1 MDLSIIIVNWNSA
14 DYLRACLGSIYRFV
28 RGIEFEV
35 IVVDNASNDH
45 CEQMLREE
53 FPGVIFVQS
62 GANLGFARANNLG
75 FSHSTG
81 EILLFL
87 NPDTEVSDD
96 SIVRMAHCL
105 RATEGAAAA
114 GARLLNTDGTLQTSC
129 VQSFPTIANQ
139 LLDFDF
145 LRRKFPTSRLW
156 GTRPLYRT
164 DNRPA
169 EVDALSGACFMMKRN
184 IFERVGKF
192 TETYFMYSD
201 DLDLSYKIKKA
212 GYRSIYLNDCTVTH
226 HGEKSSEKQEDNF
239 AALWQRKSL
248 ARFFRQTHGSFY
260 AATYRFAMACVAAL
274 RVGLVLC
281 MVLIGRAQLGGKSPW
296 VVIKK
301 WMKIFQW
308 AVGLESWASSSGS
321 QVAS

>member
-1 MDLSIIIVNWNSA
+1 MDLSIIIVNWNST

-35 IVVDNASNDH
+35 IVVDNASNDP
-45 CEQMLREE
+45 CEHMLRQE

-96 SIVRMAHCL
+96 SIVKMVHRL

-114 GARLLNTDGTLQTSC
+114 GARLLNTDGSLQTSC

-156 GTRPLYRT
+156 GTRALYRT

-169 EVDALSGACFMMKRN
+169 EVDALSGACFMMKRS

-201 DLDLSYKIKKA
+201 DLDLSYKIRKA
-212 GYRSIYLNDCTVTH
+212 GYRAIYLNDCTITH
-226 HGEKSSEKQEDNF
+226 HGEKSSEKREDNF
-239 AALWQRKSL
+239 ADLWQRESL
-248 ARFFRQTHGSFY
+248 AQFFRQAHGRVYS
-260 AATYRFAMACVAAL
+260 ATYRVAMACIAAL
-274 RVGLVLC
+274 RVGLALC
-281 MVLIGRAQLGGKSPW
+281 LVAFGKSGFGNKRPAS
-296 VVIKK
+296 VLKK
-301 WMKIFQW
+301 WSRIFRW
-308 AVGLESWASSSGS
+308 AIGLEAR
-321 QVAS
+321 QIRAEAR

>member
-14 DYLRACLGSIYRFV
+14 DYLRACLASIYRFV

-35 IVVDNASNDH
+35 IVVDNASNDR
-45 CEQMLREE
+45 CEQMLREG

-75 FSHSTG
+75 FSHSAG

-96 SIVRMAHCL
+96 SIVKMAHRL

-114 GARLLNTDGTLQTSC
+114 GARLLNTDGSLQTSC

-156 GTRPLYRT
+156 GTRSLYRT
-164 DNRPA
+164 DNKPA
-169 EVDALSGACFMMKRN
+169 EVDALSGACFMMKRS

-201 DLDLSYKIKKA
+201 DLDLSYKIKRA
-212 GYRSIYLNDCTVTH
+212 GYRAIYLNDCTVTH
-226 HGEKSSEKQEDNF
+226 HGEKSSEKQDDNF
-239 AALWQRKSL
+239 ADLWQRESL
-248 ARFFRQTHGSFY
+248 AQFFRHAHGRVYS
-260 AATYRFAMACVAAL
+260 ATYRVAMACIAAL
-274 RVGLVLC
+274 RVGLALC
-281 MVLIGRAQLGGKSPW
+281 LVPFGKAGFGNKRPAS
-296 VVIKK
+296 VVKK
-301 WMKIFQW
+301 WSRIFRW
-308 AVGLESWASSSGS
+308 AIGLEAR
-321 QVAS
+321 QIRAEAR

>member
-14 DYLRACLGSIYRFV
+14 DVSARLPRLDLPFRA
-28 RGIEFEV
+28 GIEFEV

-105 RATEGAAAA
+105 RATEGAAAV

-145 LRRKFPTSRLW
+145 LRRKFPTSR
-156 GTRPLYRT
+156 GHA
-164 DNRPA
+164 PA
-169 EVDALSGACFMMKRN
+169 VPNGQQTGRG
-184 IFERVGKF
+184 R
-192 TETYFMYSD
+192 
-201 DLDLSYKIKKA
+201 
-212 GYRSIYLNDCTVTH
+212 RS
-226 HGEKSSEKQEDNF
+226 
-239 AALWQRKSL
+239 
-248 ARFFRQTHGSFY
+248 FR
-260 AATYRFAMACVAAL
+260 
-274 RVGLVLC
+274 C
-281 MVLIGRAQLGGKSPW
+281 MLHDEAEH
-296 VVIKK
+296 
-301 WMKIFQW
+301 F
-308 AVGLESWASSSGS
+308 
-321 QVAS
+321 